1 MKKEKETIREALEK
15 SIPEKGNC
23 KICPHRFR
31 DTCDITE
38 EKIGSGET
46 YCDLTALSNKEIN
59 Q

>member
-1 MKKEKETIREALEK
+1 MTKIEEALEK

-23 KICPHRFR
+23 KICSNRYE

-46 YCDLTALSNKEIN
+46 YCDLKPSNLNYE
-59 Q
+59 